1 MPKKIRRADLFFLKS
16 GPSAPALRR
25 IWRGLPVKVN
35 GTAPWAAPGL
45 LAGRDIRPEILDA
58 EAAVA
63 MEEGSLLPASEID
76 QLPVDYN
83 LILFKNGEWEEPAA
97 IVEGEML
104 TEYRAALSYQIPLLF
119 ESEALFGPFFWKL
132 TPADELLDEEHL
144 TLEFLD
150 AVDAERRRY
159 ERLRNRY
166 ESGSEAAKPKRDRI
180 PEEVRVAVWRR
191 DEGRC
196 VGCGSQDRLEFDH
209 VIPVAKGGSNTERNV
224 QLLCERCNRS
234 KADSI

>member
-1 MPKKIRRADLFFLKS
+1 M
-16 GPSAPALRR
+16 GPSAPTLRR
-25 IWRGLPVKVN
+25 IWRALPVKID
-35 GTAPWAAPGL
+35 GSAPWTAPGL
-45 LAGRDIRPEILDA
+45 LSGRDVRPENLDA
-58 EAAVA
+58 EAASA
-63 MEEGSLLPASEID
+63 ILEGSLLPASEID
-76 QLPVDYN
+76 ELPSEYN
-83 LILFKNGEWEEPAA
+83 LILFKHGEWQEPAA
-97 IVEGEML
+97 IVDADMRS
-104 TEYRAALSYQIPLLF
+104 EYRAALNYQIPLLF
-119 ESEALFGPFFWKL
+119 ETEALFGPFFWKL
-132 TPADELLDEEHL
+132 TTADELLDEEHL

-180 PEEVRVAVWRR
+180 PEEVRIAVWRR

-234 KADSI
+234 KADTI